1 MLEAMLSEPLPSLTD
16 LALGLVAL
24 MFAVRGATAG
34 VSRSWRRMFWWAAI
48 AALAGAVHHAVVTF
62 SEPLTGPSWALISA
76 MVVITI
82 SYALAATVEDVLGP
96 GRGRVFWALRMASL
110 VAFAVLALFGYYG
123 ISTIVAC
130 EGVTMASV
138 LALWA
143 VAYKRGLAGAGPML
157 VALAANVFA
166 GITRAMPSS
175 ITELVNLDPVSLY
188 HLAQI
193 PPMALLYVA
202 IVERSTYP
210 GAIELGAG
218 TTTTAPPTWQGAI
231 DDDAPA
237 R

>member
-1 MLEAMLSEPLPSLTD
+1 MRHAGGVLSEPLPSLTD

-24 MFAVRGATAG
+24 LFALRGANAG
-34 VSRSWRRMFWWAAI
+34 VSKSWRRMFWWAAI

-62 SEPLTGPSWALISA
+62 SDALTGPSWALISA
-76 MVVITI
+76 MVVVTI

-96 GRGRVFWALRMASL
+96 GRGRVFWVLRMASL

-138 LALWA
+138 VALW
-143 VAYKRGLAGAGPML
+143 VLAYRRGIPGAGPMV

-166 GITRAMPSS
+166 GVTRALPAG
-175 ITELVNLDPVSLY
+175 ITELVGLDPVSLY

-202 IVERSTYP
+202 IIERSASRP
-210 GAIELGAG
+210 APAELDV
-218 TTTTAPPTWQGAI
+218 TL

>member
-1 MLEAMLSEPLPSLTD
+1 MLEAMLSEPLPALTD

-24 MFAVRGATAG
+24 LFAVRGAGAG
-34 VSRSWRRMFWWAAI
+34 VGRTWRRMFWWAAI
-48 AALAGAVHHAVVTF
+48 AALAGAVHHAFVTF
-62 SEPLTGPSWALISA
+62 SDAWTGPSWALISA

-96 GRGRVFWALRMASL
+96 GRGRIFWALRMASL
-110 VAFAVLALFGYYG
+110 LAYAVLAAFGYYG
-123 ISTIVAC
+123 VSTIVAC

-138 LALWA
+138 LVLW
-143 VAYKRGLAGAGPML
+143 VLAYRRAMPGSGPML
-157 VALAANVFA
+157 VALAANVVA

-175 ITELVNLDPVSLY
+175 LTELVGLDPVSLY

-202 IVERSTYP
+202 IIERSAMP
-210 GAIELGAG
+210 SPASAELDVAV
-218 TTTTAPPTWQGAI
+218 
-231 DDDAPA
+231 DDDASA

>member
-1 MLEAMLSEPLPSLTD
+1 MLGAMLSEPLPALTD

-24 MFAVRGATAG
+24 LFALRGGTAG
-34 VSRSWRRMFWWAAI
+34 VSRTWRRMFWWAAI
-48 AALAGAVHHAVVTF
+48 AALAGAVHHAFITF
-62 SEPLTGPSWALISA
+62 SDAATGPSWAVISA
-76 MVVITI
+76 MVVVTI

-96 GRGRVFWALRMASL
+96 GRGRIFWALRMASL
-110 VAFAVLALFGYYG
+110 VAYAVLAAFGYYG
-123 ISTIVAC
+123 VSTIVAC

-138 LALWA
+138 IVLWVLAFR
-143 VAYKRGLAGAGPML
+143 RGLPGSGPML

-166 GITRAMPSS
+166 GITRAMPGSV
-175 ITELVNLDPVSLY
+175 TELVGLDPVSLY

-202 IVERSTYP
+202 IIERSTIRVVP
-210 GAIELGAG
+210 AELPAVV
-218 TTTTAPPTWQGAI
+218 

>member
-1 MLEAMLSEPLPSLTD
+1 MLEAMLSEPLPALTD

-24 MFAVRGATAG
+24 LFAVRGAGAG
-34 VSRSWRRMFWWAAI
+34 VGRTWRRMFWWAAI
-48 AALAGAVHHAVVTF
+48 AALAGAVHHVFFTF
-62 SEPLTGPSWALISA
+62 SDAWTGPSWALISA

-96 GRGRVFWALRMASL
+96 GRGRIFWALRMASL
-110 VAFAVLALFGYYG
+110 VAYAVLAAFGYYG
-123 ISTIVAC
+123 VSTIVAC

-138 LALWA
+138 LVLW
-143 VAYKRGLAGAGPML
+143 VLAYRRAMPGSGPML
-157 VALAANVFA
+157 VALAANVVA

-175 ITELVNLDPVSLY
+175 LTELVGLDPVSLY

-202 IVERSTYP
+202 IIERSAMP
-210 GAIELGAG
+210 SPASAELDVAV
-218 TTTTAPPTWQGAI
+218 
-231 DDDAPA
+231 DDDASA